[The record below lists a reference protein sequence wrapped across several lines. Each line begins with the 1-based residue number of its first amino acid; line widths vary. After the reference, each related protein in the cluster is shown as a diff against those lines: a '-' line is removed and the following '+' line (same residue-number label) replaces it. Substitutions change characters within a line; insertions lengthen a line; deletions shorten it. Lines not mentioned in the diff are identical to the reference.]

1 MKRICVFCGSN
12 FGNKPD
18 YELAAI
24 AMGQELARRGLS
36 LVYGGGKVGLMG
48 AIADATLAAGGEVIG
63 VIPEFLR
70 LKELDHAHL
79 TELHIVGSMHERKAK
94 MAELADGFIAM
105 PGGFGTFEEWFEV
118 LTWSQL
124 GMHSKPIGL
133 LNVSGF
139 YDPLLQFA
147 QHAALTGFVREE
159 NLSLFVSANEPP
171 SLLNAMQDW
180 QPVRVSKWM
189 GKAAI

>member
-118 LTWSQL
+118 TAVRLKREQIQL
-124 GMHSKPIGL
+124 VVDGDVVGTGVAARKGL
-133 LNVSGF
+133 LQGH
-139 YDPLLQFA
+139 LL
-147 QHAALTGFVREE
+147 EK
-159 NLSLFVSANEPP
+159 S
-171 SLLNAMQDW
+171 D
-180 QPVRVSKWM
+180 
-189 GKAAI
+189 

>member
-79 TELHIVGSMHERKAK
+79 TELHIVDSMHERKAK

-147 QHAALTGFVREE
+147 QHAARTGFVRDE

-171 SLLNAMQDW
+171 ALLNAMQDW

>member
-1 MKRICVFCGSN
+1 
-12 FGNKPD
+12 
-18 YELAAI
+18 
-24 AMGQELARRGLS
+24 
-36 LVYGGGKVGLMG
+36 MG

-79 TELHIVGSMHERKAK
+79 TELHIVDSMHERKAK

-105 PGGFGTFEEWFEV
+105 PGGFGTIEEWFEV

-147 QHAALTGFVREE
+147 QHAARTGFVRDE

-171 SLLNAMQDW
+171 ALLNAMQDW